1 MGKNQKGGKK
11 HKKYKNSNQSNIQ
24 KQTIYKDDG
33 QNYFVITKM
42 LGDGRCLGNGDD
54 GRTDVLLII
63 RGSMRKKVWIHP
75 GDYVLGS
82 YRDFSAK
89 PIADILHKYRP
100 EEISEFKRKGLFQFG
115 KNVDQENNNE
125 EDIDDVGFTFDDL

>member
-11 HKKYKNSNQSNIQ
+11 HKKYKNSNVSNIPR
-24 KQTIYKDDG
+24 QTIHKDDG
-33 QNYFVITKM
+33 QNYFIITKM

-63 RGSMRKKVWIHP
+63 RGSMRKKVWIHS

-89 PIADILHKYRP
+89 PVADILHKYQP
-100 EEISEFKRKGLFQFG
+100 DEINSLRKSGMFNFG
-115 KNVDQENNNE
+115 KNSDEINKE
-125 EDIDDVGFTFDDL
+125 EEMDESGFTFEDL